1 MKIRYNAPVTLTFT
15 FVSAVVLILSITVMP
30 SLTALWFSTPAP
42 FRPGVFL
49 DYVKLFTYIFGHG
62 SVQHYMG
69 NFTMILLLG
78 PILEMAYGSGFLLAS
93 IAVTAAVTGLMN
105 VLLFPQTVLLG
116 ASGIVFMMIIL
127 ASITNINKGEIPL
140 TFILVMIVY
149 LGGQVWDALAKQ
161 DNISQFAHIAGGL
174 AGSFMGFFRGG
185 SARSALTGSRGGTRS

>member
-15 FVSAVVLILSITVMP
+15 FISAVVLILSITVMP
-30 SLTALWFSTPAP
+30 SLTALWFSTPSP
-42 FRPGVFL
+42 FRTNVFG
-49 DYVKLFTYIFGHG
+49 DYMKLFSYIFGSG

-78 PILEMAYGSGFLLAS
+78 PILEMAYGSGFVLLS
-93 IAVTAAVTGLMN
+93 VVITAAVTGLLN
-105 VLLFPQTVLLG
+105 VLLFPGTVLLG

-127 ASITNINKGEIPL
+127 ASITNFNKGELPL

-174 AGSFMGFFRGG
+174 VGSGLGFFR
-185 SARSALTGSRGGTRS
+185 ARPRS

>member
-1 MKIRYNAPVTLTFT
+1 MKIRYNAPVSLTFT
-15 FVSAVVLILSITVMP
+15 FISAVVLVLSITVMP
-30 SLTALWFSTPAP
+30 SLTSLWFSTPAP
-42 FRPGVFL
+42 FRTNALG
-49 DYVKLFTYIFGHG
+49 DYLKLFTYIFGSA

-78 PILEMAYGSGFLLAS
+78 PILEMAYGSGFILLS
-93 IAVTAAVTGLMN
+93 VVITAAVTGLMN
-105 VLLFPQTVLLG
+105 VLLFPGTVLLG

-127 ASITNINKGEIPL
+127 ASITNFNKGEIPL

-174 AGSFMGFFRGG
+174 VGSGLGFFR
-185 SARSALTGSRGGTRS
+185 ARPRS

>member
-1 MKIRYNAPVTLTFT
+1 MRIRYNAPVTLTFT
-15 FVSAVVLILSITVMP
+15 FISAIVLILSITIMP
-30 SLTALWFSTPAP
+30 SLTAQWFSTPAP
-42 FRPGVFL
+42 FRTNVFA
-49 DYVKLFTYIFGHG
+49 DYIKLFTYIFGHA

-78 PILEMAYGSGFLLAS
+78 PILELAYGSGFVLLS
-93 IAVTAAVTGLMN
+93 IVITAATTGLLN
-105 VLLFPQTVLLG
+105 VLIFPNTVLLG

-127 ASITNINKGEIPL
+127 SSITNYNKGEIPL

-174 AGSFMGFFRGG
+174 VGSFMGFFR
-185 SARSALTGSRGGTRS
+185 SRSKA